1 MNSPTLYYIHDPMCS
16 WCWGFS
22 NTWKKIK
29 KSLPDSI
36 RIQYVLGGLAPDN
49 NEPMSIEMR
58 DYIQKNWQ
66 KIEMTIPEVKFN
78 YDFWKKCTPKRST
91 YPACRAVIAIKRQ
104 NPNLEAQMIDL
115 IQQSYYLN
123 AQNPSEDSVLI
134 KLASKLDVDLKK
146 FEKNLNDDKIQ
157 SILLNDIALMQSL
170 GVNSFPSLVFE
181 NKQGRKIISI
191 DYNNPEY
198 IINQIIA

>member
-36 RIQYVLGGLAPDN
+36 CIQYVLGGLAPDN

>member
-1 MNSPTLYYIHDPMCS
+1 MNSPALYYIHDPMCS

-36 RIQYVLGGLAPDN
+36 CIQYVLGGLAPDN